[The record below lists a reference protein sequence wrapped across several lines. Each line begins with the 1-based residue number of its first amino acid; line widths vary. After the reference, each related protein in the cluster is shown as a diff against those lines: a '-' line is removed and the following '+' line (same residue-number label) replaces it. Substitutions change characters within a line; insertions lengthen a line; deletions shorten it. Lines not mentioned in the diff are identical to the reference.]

1 MGKKMKKTIF
11 YWEGGKDKTT
21 KTCVN
26 ELPLICG
33 SWAPIFGGLV
43 TDNLEGG
50 KGQGAFALL
59 NSLVFFWICMM
70 TLD

>member
-1 MGKKMKKTIF
+1 MKKQIF
-11 YWEGGKDKTT
+11 LGGEKDKTT

-33 SWAPIFGGLV
+33 SWAPIFWGLV

-59 NSLVFFWICMM
+59 NSFVFFWICMM